1 MPKIRQQA
9 ATISV
14 GLMLLLAPENLF
26 AQTMYIN
33 KDGVKVT
40 QEESPMSRVVE
51 TLRLGDQVRIVEKS
65 ARHYKIRT
73 ASGKTGWVFKFK
85 LSEKEV
91 VGGGGGD
98 ALSALTGESR
108 VAAREAGTAG
118 SIRGL
123 KETSERYAKT
133 KQFDPA
139 SKDAVERMEDRTISR
154 DDLLKFQREG
164 SVGEFSGG

>member
-1 MPKIRQQA
+1 MLTIRQQA
-9 ATISV
+9 TMVIV
-14 GLMLLLAPENLF
+14 GLILWLAPGNLF

-40 QEESPMSRVVE
+40 EEQSPMSRVVE
-51 TLRLGDQVRIVEKS
+51 TLRTGDQVRVVEKGV
-65 ARHYKIRT
+65 RHYKIRT

-85 LSEKEV
+85 LSDKEV
-91 VGGGGGD
+91 GGGGD
-98 ALSALTGESR
+98 ALSSLTGETR
-108 VAAREAGTAG
+108 VAAREARTGG

-123 KETSERYAKT
+123 KETSDRYAET

-139 SKDAVERMEDRTISR
+139 NKDAVQRMEDRTISR
-154 DDLLKFQREG
+154 EDLLKFHREG